1 MGWGWVPRPLKSPVR
16 SQTLEGLIRDRR
28 VPIPIPPTP
37 FWPSAEL
44 EVQASPAALCH
55 PPNSDLRSVCFLF
68 VQSSQFSGMEN
79 ARPQGLPGRSVKG
92 RDMAWGAQRGRGAGL
107 LHGCTVTS
115 ACLVLAE
122 VKFAFSSYSGS
133 AWAN

>member
-1 MGWGWVPRPLKSPVR
+1 MGRGWVPRSLKNSVR
-16 SQTLEGLIRDRR
+16 SQTLEGLTRDRR
-28 VPIPIPPTP
+28 VPVPPSL

-44 EVQASPAALCH
+44 EVQTSPAALCH
-55 PPNSDLRSVCFLF
+55 PPNSDLRSICFLS
-68 VQSSQFSGMEN
+68 VQSSQFPEMEN

-92 RDMAWGAQRGRGAGL
+92 RDMAWGPQRGRGAGL

-115 ACLVLAE
+115 ACLVPAD

-133 AWAN
+133 A